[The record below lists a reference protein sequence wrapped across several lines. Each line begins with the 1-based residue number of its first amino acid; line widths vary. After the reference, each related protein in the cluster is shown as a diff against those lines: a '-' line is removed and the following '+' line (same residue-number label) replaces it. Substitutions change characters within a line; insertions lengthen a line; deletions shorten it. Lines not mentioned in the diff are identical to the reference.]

1 MAVHYPRRTSNIK
14 RARSIG
20 FRARM
25 KTKNGRKI
33 ISRQRRI
40 GRKVSGLVLWAVYDN
55 WVLVAREQFPQPCP
69 LVPRTSNLRQG
80 QSKSA
85 QHPAMIGWIR
95 NVLPVG

>member
-1 MAVHYPRRTSNIK
+1 MAVHYPRRNSNIK

-40 GRKVSGLVLWAVYDN
+40 GRKIS
-55 WVLVAREQFPQPCP
+55 
-69 LVPRTSNLRQG
+69 
-80 QSKSA
+80 
-85 QHPAMIGWIR
+85 
-95 NVLPVG
+95 

>member
-1 MAVHYPRRTSNIK
+1 MRSSASKAVVGVLPMAVHYPRRTSKIK

-40 GRKVSGLVLWAVYDN
+40 GRKLG
-55 WVLVAREQFPQPCP
+55 
-69 LVPRTSNLRQG
+69 
-80 QSKSA
+80 
-85 QHPAMIGWIR
+85 
-95 NVLPVG
+95 